1 MLIRTQDFG
10 RVHANCLGSCAATLM
25 RGHDA
30 TVVENSLQQVVYRSV
45 YME

>member
-1 MLIRTQDFG
+1 MLIRTQDLG
-10 RVHANCLGSCAATLM
+10 RAHANCLGPCAATLK